1 MTLYQATT
9 RYFCCGLE
17 AENGCVV
24 NAAPI
29 IRWMVGKPLADVEN
43 WLRRKGGKLEKVSE
57 DRNLVP

>member
-1 MTLYQATT
+1 MLYQATT

-17 AENGCVV
+17 VESGRVMS
-24 NAAPI
+24 AAPI
-29 IRWMVGKPLADVEN
+29 IKWMIGKSLADVES